1 MKKPLKHL
9 TNLLRFNRGA
19 DIPTMGPLKAEWQ
32 VINQCNAKCLTCQDW
47 QGRIDPTLLNTAEGK
62 RLIRE
67 LADSGVLHLCFS
79 GGEPLLRRDLI
90 DLINYAKK
98 QGLTTS
104 LMTNGLILTERRARE
119 LANAKL
125 DTVFISLDAA
135 DPKLNDEIRGL
146 RGYFNLAMSAIDN
159 VKAMRSGGKPGIII
173 KATVSSKNVRHLAA
187 LAELA
192 DRRGIEGFRFQ
203 LAQVVKNANF
213 VFDRSLLLTDKE
225 RAILVQQLDRLIQRF
240 AYLLSG
246 SLEYYQ
252 GLRDFL
258 ERPESVR
265 KFRSISGFSFVVID
279 PWGRLFTSPAKVQ
292 EIGNIRRDSFQ

>member
-1 MKKPLKHL
+1 
-9 TNLLRFNRGA
+9 
-19 DIPTMGPLKAEWQ
+19 
-32 VINQCNAKCLTCQDW
+32 
-47 QGRIDPTLLNTAEGK
+47 
-62 RLIRE
+62 
-67 LADSGVLHLCFS
+67 
-79 GGEPLLRRDLI
+79 
-90 DLINYAKK
+90 
-98 QGLTTS
+98 
-104 LMTNGLILTERRARE
+104 
-119 LANAKL
+119 
-125 DTVFISLDAA
+125 
-135 DPKLNDEIRGL
+135 
-146 RGYFNLAMSAIDN
+146 MSAIDN

-292 EIGNIRRDSFQ
+292 EIGNIRRDSFQSIWYGEAVNRLRRQRDSRPQSSYLFDDMGSMSVSVGQLNAMRFLKLLGPIFAGAKSF